1 MIPDDEHKLI
11 TAELEATYGPSALPT
26 WEQVD
31 LVCREL
37 RYLREVDIKQRELIS
52 HLQSRLAAKTRPR
65 DYCAGRMER
74 LEDTTY
80 RCVRCG
86 NERTEYGP
94 PTACGAAIY
103 Y

>member
-1 MIPDDEHKLI
+1 MIPDDEHRLI
-11 TAELEATYGPSALPT
+11 TAELDATHESCLST
-26 WEQVD
+26 WERVERI
-31 LVCREL
+31 CREV
-37 RYLREVDIKQRELIS
+37 RRLREEIAD
-52 HLQSRLAAKTRPR
+52 LQSRLNKATRPR